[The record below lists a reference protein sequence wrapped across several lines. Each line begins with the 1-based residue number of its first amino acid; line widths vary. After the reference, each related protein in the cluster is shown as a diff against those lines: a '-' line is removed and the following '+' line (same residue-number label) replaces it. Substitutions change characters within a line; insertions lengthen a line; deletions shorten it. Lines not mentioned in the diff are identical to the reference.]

1 MPGLACATQRS
12 VVEFDPALASGVA
25 ELAEWISAGRLDC
38 ARARAGELLERYPQ
52 QAELWRLLGICTL
65 QQGDHAEAQK
75 ALATALELAPQS
87 VEVWC
92 NLASVHTARGQLE
105 DAERALRRALS
116 LEPDHPAALNNLGSL
131 LDARGDYHGAAD
143 CFARAI
149 ARRPDYARAWLNQ
162 AGALLTLRR
171 LDRAEAS
178 VRRAIQLAPQWA
190 DAHFVLGNVLTES
203 GKPGEAE
210 GAYRDATRCAP
221 GDPRYHYQLAL
232 LLDQRGDFAG
242 ALPAYEHALQI
253 QPTFWPAL
261 SQLVYLK
268 RRLCDWHQLAP
279 LSQRLVDGVIGGAE
293 GITPFSF
300 LAEDSTP
307 AQQLACAQR
316 FAGVKRAQVAPLQ
329 RRLAMGSHARA
340 PGPIRVGF
348 VSAGFGEHPTALLI
362 VELIERLRRSE
373 LHTVGFATTADDHGG
388 LRARLTRG
396 FHEFHDLSDLPLQ
409 AMLRALRE
417 AQINIL
423 VDVDGYCEHSRPE
436 LFALRAAPV
445 QVNWLAYPGS
455 LGAPWYEYLIAD
467 HQLIPADQR
476 AHYQERIGWLPR
488 CYQPTDTTRV
498 VPPAPPRS
506 FFQLPEQATVFVS
519 FNNSWKFTLR
529 SFARWMRILKR
540 VPDGVLWLLTGPE
553 GSGADER
560 LRQAA
565 HAAGV
570 DPARLIFAER
580 VRHAEHL
587 ARYRHADLFLD
598 TNPYNAH
605 TTASDALWAGCP
617 VLTQRGATFAARV
630 AASLNHHLGLD
641 DMTVDSD
648 HDYIE
653 LAVRL
658 GCDRDALRELRRR
671 VQSAAGRSGLFDMD
685 GYARDFEALLTAMF
699 KRHEAGYDAT
709 DIEVGKIEAGS

>member
-1 MPGLACATQRS
+1 MHGLAQRNPTS
-12 VVEFDPALASGVA
+12 AVEFDPALASGVA
-25 ELAEWISAGRLDC
+25 ELAEWISTGRLER
-38 ARARAGELLERYPQ
+38 ARSRAGELLERYPE

-116 LEPDHPAALNNLGSL
+116 LEPEHPAALNNLGSL

-149 ARRPDYARAWLNQ
+149 AQRPDYARAWLNQ

-171 LDRAEAS
+171 LERAEAS
-178 VRRAIQLAPQWA
+178 VRHAIQLAPQWA
-190 DAHFVLGNVLTES
+190 DAHFVLGNVLVES
-203 GKPGEAE
+203 GQPEQAEA
-210 GAYRDATRCAP
+210 AYRDAVRCAP
-221 GDPRYHYQLAL
+221 GDPRYQYQLAL
-232 LLDQRGDFAG
+232 LLDQRGDFAA
-242 ALPAYEHALQI
+242 ALTAYEHALQV
-253 QPTFWPAL
+253 QPDFWPAL

-268 RRLCDWHQLAP
+268 RRLCDWHELAT
-279 LSQRLVDGVIGGAE
+279 LSQHLIEGVRAGAD

-300 LAEDSTP
+300 LAEESTP

-316 FAGVKRAQVAPLQ
+316 FAAVKHSQVAPLQ
-329 RRLAMGSHARA
+329 RRLAMALQPRPS
-340 PGPIRVGF
+340 GPVRVGF
-348 VSAGFGEHPTALLI
+348 VSAGFGEHPTGLLV
-362 VELIERLRRSE
+362 VELIERLRHSG
-373 LHTVGFATTADDHGG
+373 LHTAGFATTADDQGG
-388 LRARLTRG
+388 LRGRLARA
-396 FHEFHDLSDLPLQ
+396 FHEFHDLSGLPLQ
-409 AMLRALRE
+409 ATLRTVRE
-417 AQINIL
+417 AHIDIL
-423 VDVDGYCEHSRPE
+423 LDVDGYCEHSRPE

-467 HQLIPADQR
+467 HELIPAGQR

-488 CYQPTDTTRV
+488 CYQPADTTRA
-498 VPPAPPRS
+498 VPPAPQRS
-506 FFQLPEQATVFVS
+506 FFNLPEDAVVFVS

-529 SFARWMRILKR
+529 SFARWMRILKA
-540 VPDGVLWLLTGPE
+540 VPDSVLWLLTGPP

-560 LRQAA
+560 LRHAAQAA
-565 HAAGV
+565 GIA
-570 DPARLIFAER
+570 PERLVFAER

-587 ARYRHADLFLD
+587 ARYRRADLFLD

-617 VLTQRGATFAARV
+617 VLTQRGATFASRV

-641 DMTVDSD
+641 EMSVESD
-648 HDYIE
+648 HAYIE

-658 GCDRDALRELRRR
+658 GQDRDALRELRRR
-671 VQSAAGRSGLFDMD
+671 VQAAAESSGLFDMA
-685 GYARDFEALLTAMF
+685 GYARDFEALITAMF
-699 KRHEAGYDAT
+699 KRHEAGYDAA
-709 DIEVGKIEAGS
+709 DIELGKA